1 MKFTFKKE
9 PHPSG
14 LAGVCFKNHTDIKY
28 NKKVVGNILEVA
40 HDRFTIWLKIVKA
53 DIMEDGNPNC
63 TWRNAKLKKEF
74 SSEDYAREWLNDSI
88 EAIMKKYTLHI

>member
-1 MKFTFKKE
+1 M
-9 PHPSG
+9 
-14 LAGVCFKNHTDIKY
+14 
-28 NKKVVGNILEVA
+28 GNILEVA

-63 TWRNAKLKKEF
+63 IWRNAKLKKEF